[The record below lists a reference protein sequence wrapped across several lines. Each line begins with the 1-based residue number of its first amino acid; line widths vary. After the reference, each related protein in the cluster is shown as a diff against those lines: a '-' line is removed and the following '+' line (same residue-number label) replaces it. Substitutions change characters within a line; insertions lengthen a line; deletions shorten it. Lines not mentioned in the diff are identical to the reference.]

1 MAAKYKIPRGTYDIL
16 PDQSYIRRF
25 LQDKFREAAE
35 TFNYREIITP
45 IFEVADLFE
54 RTVGDSSDI
63 VQKEMYKFQ
72 DKKGRIFALRPEGTA
87 SVVRSYVENNLD
99 LKENSSKLYYMG
111 PMFRYDRPQKGR
123 YRQFYQFGI
132 ENIGS
137 DSPYVDAE
145 VIALADTFLRNL
157 GLKNFSLEIN
167 SIGCPNCAKDYDN
180 ALIEFYLP
188 QEEKLCSDCRR
199 RLKTNPKRLLDC
211 KVPSCREISQNA
223 PSMLDYLDDSCRN
236 HFEEVQKYL
245 KIMEIPF
252 EVNPRIVRGLDYY
265 TKTAFEFVDN
275 NLGAQN
281 TIIGGGRY
289 DGLVKQ
295 LGGRDL
301 PGIGFAGGFERLQL
315 SLEAENISIS
325 TPLHPFIFV
334 IAVGEKAKKI
344 GINLLLKIRKNGITG
359 EAAFDKSSLKA
370 QMKAA
375 NKSKTDFALILGEE
389 ELENNSAALK
399 NMETGEQELI
409 PLKSVLEKILELSSN
424 FS

>member
-1 MAAKYKIPRGTYDIL
+1 
-16 PDQSYIRRF
+16 
-25 LQDKFREAAE
+25 
-35 TFNYREIITP
+35 
-45 IFEVADLFE
+45 
-54 RTVGDSSDI
+54 
-63 VQKEMYKFQ
+63 
-72 DKKGRIFALRPEGTA
+72 
-87 SVVRSYVENNLD
+87 
-99 LKENSSKLYYMG
+99 
-111 PMFRYDRPQKGR
+111 
-123 YRQFYQFGI
+123 
-132 ENIGS
+132 
-137 DSPYVDAE
+137 
-145 VIALADTFLRNL
+145 
-157 GLKNFSLEIN
+157 
-167 SIGCPNCAKDYDN
+167 
-180 ALIEFYLP
+180 
-188 QEEKLCSDCRR
+188 
-199 RLKTNPKRLLDC
+199 
-211 KVPSCREISQNA
+211 
-223 PSMLDYLDDSCRN
+223 
-236 HFEEVQKYL
+236 
-245 KIMEIPF
+245 MEIPF